1 MGLVKGLME
10 CVCVCVRER
19 VGEEF
24 QVSNCNGLER
34 KVCVTF
40 GVLRIGNY
48 CYNFQKPA
56 NRGLLRWKLWGKMS
70 WVCVILLTWWVFIG
84 LVGLGVWWSGTVD
97 WCFLYTKLRFF
108 VMLTGSFGFAVILTD
123 TAFLIRGNMVIKKV
137 ELSGLLFNQE
147 GLTLI
152 QNASQTF

>member
-56 NRGLLRWKLWGKMS
+56 NRGLLRWKLWGKTG

-84 LVGLGVWWSGTVD
+84 LVGLGVWWSGD
-97 WCFLYTKLRFF
+97 
-108 VMLTGSFGFAVILTD
+108 
-123 TAFLIRGNMVIKKV
+123 
-137 ELSGLLFNQE
+137 SGLVLSIHEASIFCDANWKFRFRGHFNWHCLFDTWE
-147 GLTLI
+147 YGH
-152 QNASQTF
+152 